1 MLSKRTPVDFNSL
14 TIEQV
19 VQRMTPG
26 HKDALVVIAAGSL
39 PWDQVHARIRDSL
52 THKGLVSPFGEV
64 TKRGHAA
71 ALKINVD
78 RAAAWEGKYQ

>member
-1 MLSKRTPVDFNSL
+1 MMSSRTPVDYSTL

-19 VQRMTPG
+19 VHRMTPG
-26 HKDALVVIAAGSL
+26 HKDALVVIADGRL
-39 PWDQVHARIRDSL
+39 PWGQVHARIRDSL

-78 RAAAWEGKYQ
+78 RAAVWEGKYQ